1 MIIKRIWIKCF
12 WLRNEIK
19 FEYIILWWDMSMCY
33 EKIVIIFL
41 WVVCM
46 IEFGCE
52 LIFIDVEVVSD
63 FWVVLLDGLLFIVL
77 VEIWY
82 DK

>member
-1 MIIKRIWIKCF
+1 
-12 WLRNEIK
+12 
-19 FEYIILWWDMSMCY
+19 MSMYY

-52 LIFIDVEVVSD
+52 LIFIDVEVVGD
-63 FWVVLLDGLLFIVL
+63 FLVVLLDG
-77 VEIWY
+77 
-82 DK
+82 

>member
-19 FEYIILWWDMSMCY
+19 FEYIILWCNKSMYY